1 MKQYIAYQA
10 QHQHGAFDMTSFKY
24 LLHTYI
30 AGERIQFDYFFP
42 NGLDQPP
49 PSFLLPQ
56 KLAKKKL
63 DQMKARKS
71 YPLEIESPFWERFHG
86 TQRLRISKV
95 IEHDHPLIRYPIATT

>member
-24 LLHTYI
+24 LFHTYI
-30 AGERIQFDYFFP
+30 AGEMIQFDYFFP

-63 DQMKARKS
+63 DQMKTRKS
-71 YPLEIESPFWERFHG
+71 HPLGIESPSENGFMEPKDYAFRRW
-86 TQRLRISKV
+86 LNIV
-95 IEHDHPLIRYPIATT
+95 IHWQGIQ